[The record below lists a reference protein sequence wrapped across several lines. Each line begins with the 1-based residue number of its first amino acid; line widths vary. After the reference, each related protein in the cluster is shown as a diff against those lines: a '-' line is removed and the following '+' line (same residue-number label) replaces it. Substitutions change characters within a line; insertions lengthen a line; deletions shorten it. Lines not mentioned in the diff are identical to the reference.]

1 MFIELQ
7 GKDGI
12 YKTGLC
18 VGNTAGLTSYSRF
31 QSGAHLN
38 LMVVHKVYFG
48 KLSEEDI
55 KFSVKI
61 VGDHPSWSEIVG
73 INYIAFYIPNG
84 ESDSSFTLFFEDCAM
99 GEYQRIKRIIDEKTW
114 R

>member
-1 MFIELQ
+1 VQQSLFRSLSFSLRFFL
-7 GKDGI
+7 
-12 YKTGLC
+12 Y
-18 VGNTAGLTSYSRF
+18 AGSRT
-31 QSGAHLN
+31 
-38 LMVVHKVYFG
+38 
-48 KLSEEDI
+48 
-55 KFSVKI
+55 KI